1 MGLASKC
8 AVVTGG
14 AMGIGLAAAR
24 RLVKEGCTVTLW
36 DIQPEALEEAKKT
49 LEGPGGRVFIHVCD
63 VTDRNRV
70 YELARKAEEEMGR
83 TDILINNAGHV
94 MGGGLLEQPD
104 DVWEKSIAVNLT
116 SMIYTIRAFLPGMYE
131 RNSGHIV
138 NISSASGTIGVPD
151 LAVYAATKWAVW
163 GLTESMRFEAWN
175 NNKSGVKWSSVHPSY
190 IARGMF
196 EGAQLGW
203 LGNLLVPLLKDHD
216 VVAEAIVED
225 ALKKGKYSPK
235 RPRTVN
241 LTIRFRG
248 ILPDPWFQRLLV
260 FLGVTQSMTA
270 WTGRKKS
277 SEFRVQSSELEKQ
290 SHDK

>member
-1 MGLASKC
+1 MELKSKR

-14 AMGIGLAAAR
+14 AMGIGFATAK
-24 RLVKEGCTVTLW
+24 RLIQEDCTVTLW
-36 DIQPEALEEAKKT
+36 DIQPGALEEAKKA
-49 LEGPGGRVFIHVCD
+49 LEDFGGRAFIHVCD

-70 YELARKAEEEMGR
+70 YDLARKAEEEMGPV
-83 TDILINNAGHV
+83 DILINNAGHV

-104 DVWEKSIAVNLT
+104 EVWEKSIAVNLT

-131 RNSGHIV
+131 RDRGHIV

-151 LAVYAATKWAVW
+151 LSVYAATKWAVW

-175 NNKSGVKWSSVHPSY
+175 KNKCGVKWSSIHPSY
-190 IARGMF
+190 IAKGMF
-196 EGAQLGW
+196 EGAKLKG

-225 ALKKGKYSPK
+225 ALKKEKYSPK

-241 LTIRFRG
+241 LTIRLRG
-248 ILPDPWFQRLLV
+248 LLPDPWFQRLMV
-260 FLGVTQSMTA
+260 FLGVTQSMKT
-270 WTGRKKS
+270 WTGRKKQ
-277 SEFRVQSSELEKQ
+277 FGV
-290 SHDK
+290 